1 MLLKCPPHRTSKKGK
16 VIPMEKSIAEMR
28 SAIVRYYE
36 EKGYTHAHAE
46 DHVPH
51 DASHVLWL
59 YNKIQEEKDN
69 SPQDPNE

>member
-1 MLLKCPPHRTSKKGK
+1 
-16 VIPMEKSIAEMR
+16 MEKSIAEMR

-51 DASHVLWL
+51 DTSHVLWL